1 MQYQIQQRDWRWRG
15 WKTRYV
21 FTNSTN
27 QDPTKPA
34 ILLLHGFGSA
44 LGQWRGNYAALA
56 QDHRV
61 YALDL
66 LGFGN
71 SEKPPSYY
79 GASVWVEQVFDFW
92 QTFIGQPIIMVGNSL
107 GALVALMATHLHPEM
122 SKGLVTISLPDLTE
136 LEELVPVPVR
146 PIKRS
151 LEATVGGLLSRPLFY
166 FIRRPQTIKFVLEN
180 FAYSD
185 RTRVDEE
192 LVQIIAQPAQDP
204 QAAQAFYYL
213 NISMNQDDAS
223 SSNSL
228 PTNKEAIA
236 QLQVPML
243 ILWGTS
249 DRIIPISLGKKLV
262 KYSPLAQLVE
272 LPNLGHCPQD
282 EVPSLV
288 NKQILEWMRKI

>member
-1 MQYQIQQRDWRWRG
+1 MQYQTQQRDWRWRG

-21 FTNSTN
+21 FINSTTNSTN
-27 QDPTKPA
+27 QDSTKPA
-34 ILLLHGFGSA
+34 ILLLHGFGAA
-44 LGQWRGNYAALA
+44 LGQWRGNYTALA

-71 SEKPPSYY
+71 SEKPPSFY

-92 QTFIGQPIIMVGNSL
+92 KTFIGQPIIMVGNSL

-122 SKGLVTISLPDLTE
+122 SKGLITISLPDLTE
-136 LEELVPVPVR
+136 LEEMVPAPVR
-146 PIKRS
+146 PVKRS
-151 LEATVGGLLSRPLFY
+151 LEAIVGGLLSRPLFY

-204 QAAQAFYYL
+204 QAAQAFYCL
-213 NISMNQDDAS
+213 NVSMNQAD
-223 SSNSL
+223 SL
-228 PTNKEAIA
+228 PTNKAAIA

-249 DRIIPISLGKKLV
+249 DRIIPPALGKKLV

-282 EVPSLV
+282 ELPSLV
-288 NKQILEWMRKI
+288 NQQILEWIKKI

>member
-1 MQYQIQQRDWRWRG
+1 MQYQTQQRDWRWRG

-44 LGQWRGNYAALA
+44 LGQWRGNYTALA
-56 QDHRV
+56 QDRRV

-79 GASVWVEQVFDFW
+79 GASVWVEQIFDFW
-92 QTFIGQPIIMVGNSL
+92 QTFIGQPIILVGNSL

-122 SKGLVTISLPDLTE
+122 SKGLITISLPDLTE
-136 LEELVPVPVR
+136 LEELVPAPVR
-146 PIKRS
+146 PLKRS

-185 RTRVDEE
+185 RTRVDKE

-204 QAAQAFYYL
+204 QAARAFYCL
-213 NISMNQDDAS
+213 NISMNQGDAL
-223 SSNSL
+223 SSNL

-249 DRIIPISLGKKLV
+249 DRIIPIALGKKLV

-288 NKQILEWMRKI
+288 NQQILEWMKKI